1 MVRLIKSGEFDE
13 VLKNEVVF
21 VDFFAKW
28 CGPCKMIS
36 PIVDEI
42 SNEIENVTFVKVDV
56 DESNELVSMFN
67 IMSIPTLL
75 IFKNGELKAKNV
87 GFMSKSEIINFINQN
102 K

>member
-1 MVRLIKSGEFDE
+1 MVRLIKSEEFNE
-13 VLKNEVVF
+13 TIKNGIVF

-36 PIVDEI
+36 PIIDEI

-56 DESNELVSMFN
+56 DESGDIASKFS
-67 IMSIPTLL
+67 IMSIPTLM
-75 IFKNGELKAKNV
+75 IFKNGELKSKNV
-87 GFMSKSEIINFINQN
+87 GFMSKSEIVNFINQN

>member
-56 DESNELVSMFN
+56 DESNELASMFN